1 MKTSVAALLL
11 VCAFPNIDAN
21 AASAG
26 RLWTYQYVLSTATS
40 DRELA
45 PITEHIIK
53 EDELHEPALLDY
65 VAEVLS
71 TRFLDAHYSA
81 DYKLRLV
88 RALKVEKTPRYATVL
103 EQVIAQSPQEA
114 VRKEAR
120 DSLVKNKAGQGGY
133 VPGTIDLHAVVAE
146 MDAAALAA
154 KPTTEQARH
163 LAQFPGGTIDDLFA
177 WAGKPQQIVSGQTR
191 ATDGLLINIKIQRL
205 SFYYRG
211 LGRVVFG
218 YSGGRVRDEIG
229 WLFQAVVADPLAFEQ
244 EFSYRDR
251 AAELGL
257 PDSGALEMT
266 QLVSG
271 YTAAMKN
278 VVETN
283 YRRAARPLEFMDTAA
298 EILATQFKAAGDA
311 GSVDTYA
318 WICRLLTQHGGQ
330 RYAAILQRV
339 AAETPDPKLRK
350 YAELPIE
357 KTTEVPA
364 DPYVPGT
371 ISLAAQRVKYPS
383 PYPESTFQSGRL

>member
-1 MKTSVAALLL
+1 
-11 VCAFPNIDAN
+11 
-21 AASAG
+21 
-26 RLWTYQYVLSTATS
+26 
-40 DRELA
+40 
-45 PITEHIIK
+45 
-53 EDELHEPALLDY
+53 
-65 VAEVLS
+65 
-71 TRFLDAHYSA
+71 
-81 DYKLRLV
+81 
-88 RALKVEKTPRYATVL
+88 
-103 EQVIAQSPQEA
+103 
-114 VRKEAR
+114 
-120 DSLVKNKAGQGGY
+120 VKNGAGQAGY
-133 VPGTIDLHAVVAE
+133 VPGTIDLHAIVAE

-191 ATDGLLINIKIQRL
+191 ATDGLLINIRIQRL

-211 LGRVVFG
+211 LGRVVYG

-257 PDSGALEMT
+257 PDSGTLEMT

-283 YRRAARPLEFMDTAA
+283 YRRASRPLAFMDTAA
-298 EILATQFKAAGDA
+298 EILATQFQTAGDP
-311 GSVDTYA
+311 GSVDAYA

-330 RYAAILQRV
+330 RYAAVLTRV

-350 YAELPIE
+350 YADLPIE

-371 ISLAAQRVKYPS
+371 ISLAAQRAKYPS